1 MKFLDAQGRL
11 FGKISI
17 LDLGAAAVILL
28 TIVGI
33 FFFPGTSGTSGAQVG
48 GGGTKPIEID
58 VLVQGLRVSAPARL
72 QQSLQEAEKTEII
85 IRNQP
90 FGKVDLLAAEYFPR
104 TVEVPQPDGSV
115 VARPDPR
122 PGEQFTSDWKIT
134 LGGKA
139 QITGS
144 GAVLGNNKVKIGT
157 PIELEGFDYNFRG
170 SVIDVRLPE

>member
-17 LDLGAAAVILL
+17 LDLGAAAIILL

-33 FFFPGTSGTSGAQVG
+33 FFFPGTSGAPASVG
-48 GGGTKPIEID
+48 GSGGTKPIEID

-72 QQSLQEAEKTEII
+72 QQSLQESETTEII

-115 VARPDPR
+115 EARPDPR
-122 PGEQFTSDWKIT
+122 PGEQFTSDWKIV

-139 QITGS
+139 QLTSS
-144 GAVLGNNKVKIGT
+144 GPVLGNSKVKIGT

-170 SVIDVRLPE
+170 SIIDLRLPE